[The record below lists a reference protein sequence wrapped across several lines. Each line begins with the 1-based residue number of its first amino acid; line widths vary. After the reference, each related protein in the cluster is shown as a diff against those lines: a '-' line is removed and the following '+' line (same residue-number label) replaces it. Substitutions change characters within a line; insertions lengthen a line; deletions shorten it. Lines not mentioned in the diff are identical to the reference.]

1 MLGTTGLNLERDIA
15 RYQPATQ
22 SSTAS
27 HSCSPTASKAVDGNT
42 EGVFYPWCSVTHTN
56 NDDQAWWQ
64 VHLQGWRTVFAVRV
78 FNRVDC
84 CMERLANFNVTLRNA
99 NGATLATKNF
109 AGGTRTEIYTFEIY
123 VKGVSYVRV
132 HLLGKNF
139 LSLAEVQVIGND
151 GII

>member
-1 MLGTTGLNLERDIA
+1 MLGVNSLPLVKDLA
-15 RYQPATQ
+15 KFKPAVQ
-22 SSTAS
+22 SSTYDHDCLPDAS
-27 HSCSPTASKAVDGNT
+27 VAVDGNT

-64 VHLQGWRTVFAVRV
+64 VNLRGSYTVNLVRV

-99 NGATLATKNF
+99 VGKTLATKNF
-109 AGGTRTEIYTFEIY
+109 AGGTQTEIYAFEEK
-123 VKGVSYVRV
+123 VENVSYVDV
-132 HLLGKNF
+132 HLLGKNA

-151 GII
+151 GTI

>member
-1 MLGTTGLNLERDIA
+1 MLGTNSQATERDLA

-22 SSTAS
+22 SSTYS
-27 HSCSPTASKAVDGNT
+27 HSCSPTASVAVDGNT
-42 EGVFYPWCSVTHTN
+42 EGVFYPWCSVTCTN

-64 VHLQGWRTVFAVRV
+64 VNLRGSRTVYSVRV

-99 NGATLATKNF
+99 DGETQATKNF
-109 AGGTRTEIYTFEIY
+109 AGGTKTEIYTFEEK
-123 VKGVSYVRV
+123 VEDVSYVRV

-151 GII
+151 GTI